1 MQTMDEVLQQAG
13 AQIRSRRKE
22 LHLSQQDLA
31 DDLHRGKRH
40 IQRIE
45 SGKVNPSFDV
55 LYALIHR
62 LGLSA
67 DALFYP
73 DMPDSEQE
81 LHHLMAK
88 LAACTAD
95 EQQIIIQTMDYMATQ
110 FLSRHQTQQSN
121 LDGEK
126 ELASV

>member
-1 MQTMDEVLQQAG
+1 M
-13 AQIRSRRKE
+13 
-22 LHLSQQDLA
+22 
-31 DDLHRGKRH
+31 
-40 IQRIE
+40 
-45 SGKVNPSFDV
+45 
-55 LYALIHR
+55 
-62 LGLSA
+62 
-67 DALFYP
+67 LFYP
-73 DMPDSEQE
+73 DMPDSEQM

-110 FLSRHQTQQSN
+110 FLSRHQTQQSS

>member
-1 MQTMDEVLQQAG
+1 MQTMDDVLQQAG
-13 AQIRSRRKE
+13 AQIRTRRKE

-45 SGKVNPSFDV
+45 LGKVNPSFDI

-73 DMPDSEQE
+73 DMSDSEQE

-110 FLSRHQTQQSN
+110 FLSRHQTQQSG
-121 LDGEK
+121 LDGKK

>member
-55 LYALIHR
+55 LHALIHR

-73 DMPDSEQE
+73 DMPDAEQS

-88 LAACTAD
+88 LAACTVN
-95 EQQIIIQTMDYMATQ
+95 EQQIIIQTMDYLATQ
-110 FLSRHQTQQSN
+110 FLSSHQTQDSIP
-121 LDGEK
+121 DEKK
-126 ELASV
+126 ELVGV

>member
-1 MQTMDEVLQQAG
+1 MDDTLQRVG
-13 AQIRSRRKE
+13 AQIRTKRKK
-22 LHLSQQDLA
+22 LNLSQQDLA

-45 SGKVNPSFDV
+45 LGKVNPSYDV

-73 DMPDSEQE
+73 DMPDMEQE
-81 LHHLMAK
+81 MRHLNVK
-88 LAACTAD
+88 LAACTD
-95 EQQIIIQTMDYMATQ
+95 GERQMIIQTMDYMATL
-110 FLSRHQTQQSN
+110 FLSQHQTQQARN
-121 LDGEK
+121 EEEK
-126 ELASV
+126 ELTGAGV

>member
-45 SGKVNPSFDV
+45 LGKVNPSFDI

-73 DMPDSEQE
+73 DMPDSEQM

-110 FLSRHQTQQSN
+110 FLSRHQTQQSS

>member
-1 MQTMDEVLQQAG
+1 MQTMDDVLQQAG
-13 AQIRSRRKE
+13 AQIRARRKE

-45 SGKVNPSFDV
+45 LGKVNPSFDI

-73 DMPDSEQE
+73 DMPDSEQM

-110 FLSRHQTQQSN
+110 FLSRHQTQQSS